1 MFTVFPG
8 LALCKLYEEM
18 EIEKNKREAES
29 RLYLNFKAGTL
40 VRVVGREDVYTVVKD
55 YGACVFVEEL
65 CIAINKKY
73 LAEVSDE

>member
-1 MFTVFPG
+1 MIMFDVTAVAAG
-8 LALCKLYEEM
+8 LYGWL
-18 EIEKNKREAES
+18 EIEKSKREAES

-40 VRVVGREDVYTVVKD
+40 VRVIGREDVYTVVKD

>member
-1 MFTVFPG
+1 MFT
-8 LALCKLYEEM
+8 ALTGMALGELLGAL
-18 EIEKNKREAES
+18 EIEKDKREAES

-40 VRVVGREDVYTVVKD
+40 VRVVGREDVYTVTKD
-55 YGACVFVEEL
+55 YGACVFVREL

>member
-1 MFTVFPG
+1 MFTFFPG
-8 LALCKLYEEM
+8 MALGKLYGILG
-18 EIEKNKREAES
+18 IEKSKREAVS

-73 LAEVSDE
+73 LVEVSDE

>member
-1 MFTVFPG
+1 MFTVFTG

-18 EIEKNKREAES
+18 EIEKNKREAVS

>member
-1 MFTVFPG
+1 MFDVSAG
-8 LALCKLYEEM
+8 MALGKLYGIL
-18 EIEKNKREAES
+18 EIEKSKREAVS

-40 VRVVGREDVYTVVKD
+40 VRVIGREDVYTVVKD